1 MFSHQTELHDLKA
14 KIAELE
20 QSATT
25 VQQLEE
31 MINHRLVV
39 SLWRDKNG
47 VTVGFSMGG
56 CCRSAQVQDTL
67 PAAIAAAYA
76 AKEE

>member
-25 VQQLEE
+25 LQQLEE
-31 MINHRLVV
+31 L
-39 SLWRDKNG
+39 LRDGWLITCEYGPFWITNRDYD
-47 VTVGFSMGG
+47 TH
-56 CCRSAQVQDTL
+56 DPYPTL
-67 PAAIAAAYA
+67 PAAIAAAW
-76 AKEE
+76 ERRGE